1 MARETHSVKPD
12 YHEDDVWDGDGN
24 DLNYRDD
31 NNKGNDDDDGDV

>member
-12 YHEDDVWDGDGN
+12 YHDNVWDGDGN
-24 DLNYRDD
+24 DLNYKDD